1 MKRYIMAAALAALP
15 TLGFAPE
22 ITGFSA
28 SIASAASSG
37 CALPAEVNA
46 KATRIASGLN
56 AFRASQGLGRVTHDR
71 DLSKAAQVQACDLAR
86 TGQFGHRG
94 SDGSDHRVRLER
106 TGYCAGI
113 SAENLAWGYPRASQ
127 IITGWQGSPGH
138 RQVME
143 LDRAREFGV
152 GIAQG
157 AKGPVWVLVMAQPC

>member
-1 MKRYIMAAALAALP
+1 MKRKLIAAALAALP
-15 TLGFAPE
+15 TLGLAPSF
-22 ITGFSA
+22 TGLSA
-28 SIASAASSG
+28 GPAAAATGG
-37 CALPAEVNA
+37 CALPANA
-46 KATRIASGLN
+46 NDKATGVASGLN

-71 DLSKAAQVQACDLAR
+71 DLSQAAQVQACDLAR

-94 SDGSDHRVRLER
+94 SDGSNHRARVER
-106 TGYCAGI
+106 TGYCAGV
-113 SAENLAWGYPRASQ
+113 SAENLAWGYPEPAQ

-143 LDRAREFGV
+143 LSRAQEFGI